1 MLLTRKPKA
10 IIAIG
15 VNINVSTSRPM
26 SDETL
31 MSLENDGIAIMGMI
45 PADRYERIQGIKN
58 GTVTIIRDTVE
69 VEREGILKKA
79 VNKVKDKIE
88 ERKDAKDNI

>member
-1 MLLTRKPKA
+1 M
-10 IIAIG
+10 IIRI
-15 VNINVSTSRPM
+15 VFINIFFFIYPFIAAAK
-26 SDETL
+26 
-31 MSLENDGIAIMGMI
+31 NDGIAIMGMI

>member
-1 MLLTRKPKA
+1 
-10 IIAIG
+10 
-15 VNINVSTSRPM
+15 
-26 SDETL
+26 
-31 MSLENDGIAIMGMI
+31 MI